1 MFTQNVTYVFAPPY
15 LFMSLFTKEM
25 SSALAQKVR
34 DNYEELFPQSKEAA
48 FSRRSQSAWANITS
62 EINAEFGSS
71 ISEKQCK
78 EKWHNL
84 KKTAKRENAD
94 EQKHRRGTG
103 GGPKR
108 LESKD
113 PALQIIT
120 DTMGESASFKG
131 IPGGRSSVKTDEA
144 YSDVSTPTSV
154 EKEEDEDLTPRAKKI
169 PRWEKSGYEK
179 AFPVPSVADLQR
191 NVLELSVEN
200 QKKMSD
206 SLDSFNSLM
215 YFANSLMKNMN
226 SYYERKLSRTQPPT
240 ISTFHVINIQIND
253 LFNIT
258 QRTVS
263 LVVQRVTK
271 ALANK
276 SADFI
281 KFPNSQQNEITIK
294 RDFLNYCDLPFVMG
308 AIDCSHIKIEGPG
321 SDEESYINRKGF
333 YSLNM
338 QAVCDM
344 RCKFTNIDLRWPGS
358 THDSFV
364 LRQSDVWE
372 YFESGLS
379 GNSILLGDSGYPLK
393 KWLMVPFRDP
403 KTVAEKRFNTALCKG
418 RSVIEHAFGIFK
430 RRFSIAKTSCRLKL
444 RRIATTILAATVL
457 HNIAIE
463 MRLPEPPATEEPNEN
478 DDLNEINEDENRNV
492 FLNDR
497 QARQAGIQ
505 KRQELVARFT

>member
-1 MFTQNVTYVFAPPY
+1 
-15 LFMSLFTKEM
+15 M

-48 FSRRSQSAWANITS
+48 FSRRSQSAWADITS

-84 KKTAKRENAD
+84 KKIAKRENAD

-131 IPGGRSSVKTDEA
+131 IPGGRSSVKNDEPH
-144 YSDVSTPTSV
+144 SDVSTPTSV

-179 AFPVPSVADLQR
+179 AFPMPPVAEVQR

-206 SLDSFNSLM
+206 SLDNFNSMIIMAEFMEDLEMKHSRGSKGLFIDPVLELRFLSSGDRNIELIRRYRFPDEGIDFISNLVKDDLQPKHGMKGNPIPVKLQVMITLQYLASNCFEIQVSDSFN
-215 YFANSLMKNMN
+215 
-226 SYYERKLSRTQPPT
+226 
-240 ISTFHVINIQIND
+240 IS
-253 LFNIT
+253 

-263 LVVQRVTK
+263 IILHRVTK
-271 ALANK
+271 ALSNK
-276 SADFI
+276 SPDFI
-281 KFPNSQQNEITIK
+281 TFQKTPQNESTIK
-294 RDFLNYCDLPFVMG
+294 RDFMNYCDLPFVMG

-364 LRQSDVWE
+364 LR
-372 YFESGLS
+372 
-379 GNSILLGDSGYPLK
+379 
-393 KWLMVPFRDP
+393 
-403 KTVAEKRFNTALCKG
+403 
-418 RSVIEHAFGIFK
+418 
-430 RRFSIAKTSCRLKL
+430 TSCRLKL
-444 RRIATTILAATVL
+444 RRIATAILAAAVL

-463 MRLPEPPATEEPNEN
+463 MRLPNHHQRRKSQMKMM
-478 DDLNEINEDENRNV
+478 I
-492 FLNDR
+492 
-497 QARQAGIQ
+497 
-505 KRQELVARFT
+505 